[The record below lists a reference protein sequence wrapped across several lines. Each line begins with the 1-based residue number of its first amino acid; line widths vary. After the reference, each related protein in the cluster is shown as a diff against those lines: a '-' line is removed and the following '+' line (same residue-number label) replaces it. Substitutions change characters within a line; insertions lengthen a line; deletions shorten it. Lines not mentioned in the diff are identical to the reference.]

1 MRRPPEG
8 ERRIGAD
15 TIAAIILVVLGL
27 VFVFENTRKTKIRF
41 LVPEVRVQVWVALVA
56 SLAIGVVI
64 GWLLERRR
72 HRR

>member
-8 ERRIGAD
+8 ERRISAD
-15 TIAAIILVVLGL
+15 TVAAIVFVVLGL

-41 LVPEVRVQVWVALVA
+41 IIPEVRVQVWVALVA
-56 SLAIGVVI
+56 SLALGVAI

-72 HRR
+72 HR